1 MDSETKP
8 NTDIELNEAE
18 INLIKWLGTPEEVLQ
33 KIADAEAKENYNLAY
48 NIADDATHYGIID
61 LSNKLD
67 DIREKNEALQRKLL
81 DTAPLGEVTI
91 LENNLFGSVC
101 CQELKEAILAGKVG
115 ITFECMTGTPSL
127 FVTTHELVEKVFEDE
142 EDDILMLY
150 PLGDETETDRCPFCK
165 KIIFD
170 Y

>member
-1 MDSETKP
+1 MDSEK
-8 NTDIELNEAE
+8 ELNEVNEAE
-18 INLIKWLGTPEEVLQ
+18 LNLRKWLGTPEEVLQ

-61 LSNKLD
+61 LSDKLD
-67 DIREKNEALQRKLL
+67 DIIRKNEALQKKLL
-81 DTAPLGEVTI
+81 DTNPLGEVTI

-101 CQELKEAILAGKVG
+101 CRELKEAVLAGKVG

-127 FVTTHELVEKVFEDE
+127 FVTTHELVEKVFEDKKDE
-142 EDDILMLY
+142 IFTYY
-150 PLGDETETDRCPFCK
+150 PLGDETETDECPFCK
-165 KIIFD
+165 KKIFD

>member
-1 MDSETKP
+1 MDSEK
-8 NTDIELNEAE
+8 ELNEVNEAE
-18 INLIKWLGTPEEVLQ
+18 LNLRKWLGTPEEVLQ

-61 LSNKLD
+61 LSDKLD
-67 DIREKNEALQRKLL
+67 DIIRKNEALQKKLL
-81 DTAPLGEVTI
+81 DTNPLGEVTI

-101 CQELKEAILAGKVG
+101 CRELKEAVLAGKVG

-127 FVTTHELVEKVFEDE
+127 FVTTHELVEKVFEDKKDE
-142 EDDILMLY
+142 IFTYY

-165 KIIFD
+165 KKIFD